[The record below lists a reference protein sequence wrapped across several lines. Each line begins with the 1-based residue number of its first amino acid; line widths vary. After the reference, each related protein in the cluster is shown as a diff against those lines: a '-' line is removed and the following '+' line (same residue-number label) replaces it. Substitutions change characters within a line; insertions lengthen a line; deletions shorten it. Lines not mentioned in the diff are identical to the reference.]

1 MGRFGLIG
9 RRLGHS
15 FSPAIHRLIGSYSYD
30 LCELE
35 PGELDAFLRETDY
48 DGFNVTIPYKT
59 DVMRSCAELSER
71 AAAIGSVNTLTRRS
85 DGKWRGDNTDWDG
98 FLYLL
103 GSEARELR
111 GRPAVVLGSGGAS
124 KTVCAVLR
132 SLEIPFTVI
141 SRSGPDNYENLEKHA
156 DAELLV
162 NTTPVGMYPGN
173 GASPVDLRV
182 FPKCRL
188 VLDVI
193 YNPRRT
199 ALLLQAE
206 DLGIPAR
213 SGLSMLAA
221 QAVRAGGLFLGRE
234 LPKDLTGE
242 ITEIIARQTCSIT
255 LIGMPGCGKTT
266 TAAALGRLTGRPVY
280 DIDTLIAR
288 REGISIPEIFRR
300 GGEDEFRRIETEVLS
315 DTAKLSGV
323 IIAAGGGV
331 VTRPENRAL
340 IRQNSVCVFLDRSG
354 DLPVEGR
361 PVSLRDGLEKIRKER
376 LPLYRAWAD
385 LTISADSAEHAAEK
399 ITEAL
404 KL

>member
-1 MGRFGLIG
+1 MARFGLIG

-15 FSPAIHRLIGSYSYD
+15 FSPAIHHLIGSYSYD

-35 PGELDAFLRETDY
+35 PDKLDEFLRRTDY

-71 AAAIGSVNTLTRRS
+71 ARAIGCVNTLTRRA

-103 GSEARELR
+103 GDDARQLR
-111 GRPAVVLGSGGAS
+111 GRPAVIFGSGGAS
-124 KTVCAVLR
+124 KTVRAVLG
-132 SLEIPFTVI
+132 SLGIPFTVI
-141 SRSGPDNYENLEKHA
+141 SRSGPDNYENLARHA
-156 DAELLV
+156 DAELVV

-173 GASPVDLRV
+173 GAAPADLRS

-199 ALLLQAE
+199 ALILQAE
-206 DLGIPAR
+206 NLGIPAR
-213 SGLSMLAA
+213 SGLAMLAA
-221 QAVRAGGLFLGRE
+221 QAVRAGELFLKKT
-234 LPKDLTGE
+234 LPQNLTDS
-242 ITEIIARQTCSIT
+242 IIRQISRQTQDIM

-266 TAAALGRLTGRPVY
+266 TAAALGRLTGRPVL
-280 DIDTLIAR
+280 DIDTLITE
-288 REGISIPEIFRR
+288 REGISIPEIFSR
-300 GGEDEFRRIETEVLS
+300 GGEAEFRRIETEVLA
-315 DTAKLSGV
+315 DAAKKSGV
-323 IIAAGGGV
+323 IIAAGGGI
-331 VTRPENRAL
+331 VTRPENRSL
-340 IRQNSVCVFLDRSG
+340 IRQNSVCVFLDRTG

-376 LPLYRAWAD
+376 LPLYREWAD

-399 ITEAL
+399 IMEAL